1 MPNNGDAVRDY
12 GTIKQL
18 VQDKKG
24 QNDRKAYFYVLQ
36 MPECGGNRI
45 KIGKS
50 SNIYSRFKY
59 YNEHF
64 HNSQVLI
71 HRLRVFNNSIVDR
84 YTDKAMKL
92 YALFEREAI
101 YALRQFNK
109 EKTKSG
115 LGVLTEWFE
124 PEYQNELLKHFDTF
138 VDDFTNM
145 KFDKTIKR
153 KGLRSKTNENLSESE
168 SSQDEEE
175 QIYITPS
182 RPRRKTAI
190 RKSYNP
196 RTGKNKNV
204 T

>member
-1 MPNNGDAVRDY
+1 MPDNGSSVIDY

-24 QNDRKAYFYVLQ
+24 QNDRRPYFYMLQ
-36 MPECGGNRI
+36 MPDCGGNRI

-64 HNSQVLI
+64 HDSQVKIL
-71 HRLRVFNNSIVDR
+71 RLRVFNNVTVDR

-101 YALRQFNK
+101 YALREFNK
-109 EKTKSG
+109 EKTKTG

-124 PEYQNELLKHFDTF
+124 PEYYNQILNKFDKF
-138 VDDFTNM
+138 VEKFRSM
-145 KFDKTIKR
+145 QFDKTIKR

-168 SSQDEEE
+168 SSEDSDTQP
-175 QIYITPS
+175 YT
-182 RPRRKTAI
+182 RPNRQRSTVIK
-190 RKSYNP
+190 YNP
-196 RTGKNKNV
+196 NSRK
-204 T
+204 